1 MAAVLDY
8 AVDRRNIAFVK
19 SKVAAE
25 TGLLPPSDTTVHK
38 VIGMAYYL
46 SGASKAYMGSEGL
59 LDPLRMLPVDH
70 PRRMQRELAR
80 INKYAVE
87 QLVTESQTHH
97 RYEKKY
103 NDDLVTPWGQRLLDQ
118 PSYDISNRLRY
129 QMEGTMRRV

>member
-8 AVDRRNIAFVK
+8 ALDRRNISFVK
-19 SKVAAE
+19 SKVAQE
-25 TGLLPPSDTTVHK
+25 TGLLPPSDATVHK
-38 VIGMAYYL
+38 VIGMSYYL

-70 PRRMQRELAR
+70 PRRLERELAR

-87 QLVTESQTHH
+87 RLVTESQTHH
-97 RYEKKY
+97 RWEQKY
-103 NDDLVTPWGQRLLDQ
+103 NDDLVKPWGQRLLDQ
-118 PSYDISNRLRY
+118 PTYDITNRLRY